1 MIGLSRS
8 LPHSDLIGDG
18 DFGILDEYNAFADF
32 KTIAVMS
39 EDSAAEVGHSLPLLG
54 MLDFERA
61 DHTAMGEHEHIG
73 TLVFGM
79 DAVKRSAGAYEQF
92 VVEFVARWPL
102 VVAQVARP
110 LRFDFCPRE
119 AFPFAGIAFHEVG
132 VNDDRPNTDL
142 RTDDLRGF
150 ERTNERRGND
160 EVDRANA
167 LCRMECLLAAKVGEG
182 GVGFALPST
191 NGVPF

>member
-1 MIGLSRS
+1 MIGLARS
-8 LPHSDLIGDG
+8 LPHSNLIGDG
-18 DFGILDEYNAFADF
+18 DFVILDEYNAFADF
-32 KTIAVMS
+32 KTIAAMS
-39 EDSAAEVGHSLPLLG
+39 EDSAAEVRHSLPLLG
-54 MLDFERA
+54 MLNFKRA
-61 DHTAMGEHEHIG
+61 DHAAMGEYKYVSP
-73 TLVFGM
+73 LVPGM
-79 DAVKRSAGAYEQF
+79 DAVKGSAGAHEQF
-92 VVEFVARWPL
+92 VMEFVARWPL

-132 VNDDRPNTDL
+132 VNDDRAHTNL
-142 RTDDLRGF
+142 RTDDLCGF

-167 LCRMECLLAAKVGEG
+167 LCRMECLLPAKVGEG

-191 NGVPF
+191 NGIPF

>member
-1 MIGLSRS
+1 MVGLSRS
-8 LPHSDLIGDG
+8 LPDSDLIRDG
-18 DFGILDEYNAFADF
+18 DFVILDEYNALADF

-39 EDSAAEVGHSLPLLG
+39 EDSAAEVRHSLPLLR
-54 MLDFERA
+54 MLNFECA
-61 DHTAMGEHEHIG
+61 DHAAVGEHENVG
-73 TLVFGM
+73 AFVFGM
-79 DAVKRSAGAYEQF
+79 DAIKGSAGTHEQF
-92 VVEFVARWPL
+92 IVEFVARRPL

-110 LRFDFCPRE
+110 LRFDFCSRE

-132 VNDDRPNTDL
+132 VNDDRADTNL
-142 RTDDLRGF
+142 RTDDLCSF

-167 LCRMECLLAAKVGEG
+167 LRRMKCLLPAKVGEG

-191 NGVPF
+191 NGIPF